1 MYCLL
6 LPTIYVLITYYLL
19 DYLLLWNIYYTL
31 RKQHYYCC
39 YYYYYSYYYSCCC
52 YYYYYYH
59 HYEQPQTKHG
69 DNSCL
74 ASPMNSPNWLGSTCE
89 QGGHSRVAAS
99 FKAPPDSWHL
109 VIFLVNWS
117 PFLVVCLQR
126 VSRKG
131 LDSRLIN

>member
-52 YYYYYYH
+52 YYYYYH

-99 FKAPPDSWHL
+99 FKAPLDSWHL